1 MGEPQRKFPDPL
13 TVDEFLAIA
22 WPEGARHELHDGH
35 VVAMAPPM
43 RAHSTLV
50 INLAVAIRPHLARS
64 CDVLTEAGVLP
75 SARAHSC
82 YQVDLLVTCEPPEPR
97 QRTIHAPILLVEV
110 LSPSTQAI
118 DRNRKLPDYRQI
130 TSVQEVVLVD
140 SEAMHVELYRRFEG
154 TRWLSEILRDPT
166 DVLHLDS
173 VGLDLTL
180 ADLYRRV
187 VFPAEE
193 AAE

>member
-1 MGEPQRKFPDPL
+1 MGEPQRKLPDPL
-13 TVDEFLAIA
+13 TVDEFLAIT

-43 RAHSTLV
+43 RAHHSLVTTLSH
-50 INLAVAIRPHLARS
+50 AIGPILED
-64 CDVLTEAGVLP
+64 CCEVLTEAGVVP
-75 SARAHSC
+75 SLRRHTY

-97 QRTIHAPILLVEV
+97 QRTIRAPLLLVEV

-118 DRNRKLPDYRQI
+118 DRNRKLPDYRQLA
-130 TSVQEVVLVD
+130 SVQEVVLID

-154 TRWLSEILRDPT
+154 IRWLSEILRDPT

-173 VGLDLTL
+173 VGLDLAL
-180 ADLYRRV
+180 DDLYRRV

-193 AAE
+193 AAG

>member
-1 MGEPQRKFPDPL
+1 MGEPQRKLPDPL
-13 TVDEFLAIA
+13 TVDEFLTIP
-22 WPEGARHELHDGH
+22 WPEGLRHELHDGH
-35 VVAMAPPM
+35 VVAMVPPM

-64 CDVLTEAGVLP
+64 CDVLTEAGVLSP
-75 SARAHSC
+75 ARARSY

-118 DRNRKLPDYRQI
+118 DRNRKLPDYRQLA
-130 TSVQEVVLVD
+130 SVQEVVLVD
-140 SEAMHVELYRRFEG
+140 SEAMHVELYRRFDG

-173 VGLDLTL
+173 VGLDLAL

-193 AAE
+193 AAG

>member
-1 MGEPQRKFPDPL
+1 MGEPRRQPPDPL
-13 TVDEFLAIA
+13 TVDEFLAIP

-35 VVAMAPPM
+35 VVASPPAM
-43 RAHSTLV
+43 RAHQSLV
-50 INLAVAIRPHLARS
+50 TALAHAIGRMLADGS
-64 CDVLTEAGVLP
+64 DLLTSAGLVP
-75 SARAHSC
+75 AAGRDTC

-110 LSPSTQAI
+110 LSASTQAI
-118 DRNRKLPDYRQI
+118 DRNRKLPDYRQLA
-130 TSVQEVVLVD
+130 SVQEVVLVD

-166 DVLHLDS
+166 DILHLDS
-173 VGLDLTL
+173 VGLDLAL

-193 AAE
+193 AAG